1 MNLWV
6 HNSFK
11 IYKFNHHILS
21 QIWFLCSFIYA
32 YHSLQITQNKLH
44 SFNKEEGVTGMQA
57 ELKNLGENNLKNIHE
72 KEVFRI
78 KPFRLKHL
86 CFVFSVYILLTGSIQ
101 LIYKQSIPSISV
113 FNWITIALHNNSQI
127 FIK

>member
-1 MNLWV
+1 
-6 HNSFK
+6 
-11 IYKFNHHILS
+11 
-21 QIWFLCSFIYA
+21 
-32 YHSLQITQNKLH
+32 
-44 SFNKEEGVTGMQA
+44 MQA